1 MPFCTLCFAQLRD
14 IFHVPKHFKAAIQV
28 KTFTFGYVREPA
40 LAATVSQLI
49 LKFSYEHFFVPHT
62 TIHPDKTKAI
72 ATQEK
77 LDLRHPVLAITVSFL
92 HIIQHVVSFSGVPIQ
107 RLLQESKSV
116 LNTSGGTVYEQRK
129 SSQITKDHVV
139 WGIRWDIQEEFTS
152 LFVNF
157 FHSIM
162 LLEAPKL

>member
-1 MPFCTLCFAQLRD
+1 MHNFEISFTFQS
-14 IFHVPKHFKAAIQV
+14 IFKAAIQV
-28 KTFTFGYVREPA
+28 KTFTFGHMREPA
-40 LAATVSQLI
+40 LAATVSQSI

-62 TIHPDKTKAI
+62 TIHPDITKAI
-72 ATQEK
+72 VTQEK

-92 HIIQHVVSFSGVPIQ
+92 HIIQHVVCFSGVPIQ
-107 RLLQESKSV
+107 RLLQESKPV
-116 LNTSGGTVYEQRK
+116 LNTPGGTDYKQRK

-152 LFVNF
+152 LYVNF

-162 LLEAPKL
+162 LL

>member
-1 MPFCTLCFAQLRD
+1 M
-14 IFHVPKHFKAAIQV
+14 
-28 KTFTFGYVREPA
+28 REPA
-40 LAATVSQLI
+40 LAATVSQSI

-62 TIHPDKTKAI
+62 TIHPDVTKAI

-92 HIIQHVVSFSGVPIQ
+92 HIIQHVVCFSGVPIQ
-107 RLLQESKSV
+107 RLLQESKPV
-116 LNTSGGTVYEQRK
+116 LNTPGGGTDYKQRK

-139 WGIRWDIQEEFTS
+139 WGIRWDIQVEFTS
-152 LFVNF
+152 LYAKF